1 MLFMASGSSPRCFI
15 RLLPSRVG
23 FAERDASRPAFG
35 GGSLVSRIRHTCMG
49 VGPLGPR
56 MYVRPCV
63 RQKKS
68 ATTLTLSE
76 NPRAG
81 RGLLCA

>member
-1 MLFMASGSSPRCFI
+1 MVGGGYSVQSESCPSPVSIII

-35 GGSLVSRIRHTCMG
+35 GGSLLSRIRHTFMG

-56 MYVRPCV
+56 MYVPA
-63 RQKKS
+63 S
-68 ATTLTLSE
+68 
-76 NPRAG
+76 
-81 RGLLCA
+81 